1 MLEWVAER
9 RFSYFLLWSQSV
21 QIHPHLRDKAM
32 KKNAN
37 EQTQKCV
44 FLHLSHFVFILSQKC
59 RTLSYLGIDAQLQL
73 TMQKSQY
80 IVIFVCIHGL
90 DSVTL
95 QLFHKLCVVSK
106 MSLSLHH
113 KLYKHLVYVQ

>member
-9 RFSYFLLWSQSV
+9 RFSYFLLWLQLV
-21 QIHPHLRDKAM
+21 QIPPHFTGEVM
-32 KKNAN
+32 KDFAN

-80 IVIFVCIHGL
+80 IVNLSIFTFDFWL
-90 DSVTL
+90 
-95 QLFHKLCVVSK
+95 
-106 MSLSLHH
+106 
-113 KLYKHLVYVQ
+113 